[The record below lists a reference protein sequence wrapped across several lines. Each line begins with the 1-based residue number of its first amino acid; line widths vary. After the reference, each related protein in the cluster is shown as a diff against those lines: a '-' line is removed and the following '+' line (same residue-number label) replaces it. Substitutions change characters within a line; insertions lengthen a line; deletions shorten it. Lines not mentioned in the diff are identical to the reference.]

1 MRNRRW
7 RGYTVMAA
15 IALTATA
22 CGTRL
27 PNSAFVSAEGGN
39 GTASGTRSG
48 ATAKAGTGPTTT
60 APAAAAGVG
69 PGASGGPTAP
79 GPGGAAAPGATGA
92 DGPNQAS
99 DTGVTENEIVIGNI
113 TAVDGILG
121 NAFAPPLRGLQ
132 AWVQYTNDHGGVHG
146 RKIRLESC
154 NDSEDRTK
162 NLSCA
167 QDLVENKH
175 VFAFVAGNSRSEGG
189 SNPYIN
195 QQGVPIF
202 MNEPISNGAY
212 RFPHYW
218 TIYGTGCPR
227 DGNTVCYGDN
237 VYNTTGIYRWFKE
250 HVGTHKAAV
259 FYYGLIAIS
268 ADAGAFVQQG
278 LKLEGYDVTGY
289 DVNFANP
296 NFDQAVQDMKN
307 NGTDM
312 ILDVIDDGTN
322 RKLCDTMQRYNL
334 TVKAKVSTVVSY
346 GDEVGTDFSDVCRNS
361 IYISGDT
368 MSYDATDNPAVK
380 EFRDAFATY
389 EPDAPLHQWSL
400 EGWMAGKALEDAL
413 NTMGAAPTRKGLE
426 DWLGGLKNYTNGG
439 LSIPIDY
446 QQKDYPGMYAQEQAQ
461 NQGVYPADCTSI
473 AQWQDDKK
481 GWVQRTGPTGDCYD
495 GTWVYPTKA
504 SDRGD

>member
-1 MRNRRW
+1 
-7 RGYTVMAA
+7 MAV
-15 IALTATA
+15 ALVATAA

-27 PNSAFVSAEGGN
+27 PDSAFVSADGGT
-39 GTASGTRSG
+39 GTAAGAKSTASG
-48 ATAKAGTGPTTT
+48 AGTTT
-60 APAAAAGVG
+60 ASAAPTAAGAG
-69 PGASGGPTAP
+69 ATGTGGGASGDGT
-79 GPGGAAAPGATGA
+79 GTGAATGGGV

-99 DTGVTENEIVIGNI
+99 DTGVTADEIVIGNI

-132 AWVQYTNDHGGVHG
+132 AFVQYTNDHGGVHG

-162 NLSCA
+162 TLACA

-175 VFAFVAGNSRSEGG
+175 VFAFVANNTRSEGG
-189 SNPYIN
+189 AVPYIDSK
-195 QQGVPIF
+195 GVPIF
-202 MNEPISNGAY
+202 FGLPISNAAS

-218 TIYGTGCPR
+218 SIYGNHCPR
-227 DGNTVCYGDN
+227 DGQTVCYNDN
-237 VYNTTGIYRWFKE
+237 IYNTTGIYRWFKDN
-250 HVGTHKAAV
+250 VGTHKAAV

-322 RKLCDTMQRYNL
+322 RKLCDTMQRAGL
-334 TVKAKVSTVVSY
+334 DTIKAKVSTVVSY
-346 GDEVGTDFSDVCRNS
+346 GDEIGTDFSEVCRKS
-361 IYISGDT
+361 IFISGQT
-368 MSYDATDNPAVK
+368 MSYDVRSNPAVD
-380 EFRDAFATY
+380 EFRTAFDTY
-389 EPDAPLHQWSL
+389 EPGAPLHQWSL
-400 EGWMAGKALEDAL
+400 EGWMAGKSLVEALD
-413 NTMGAAPTRKGLE
+413 TMGASPTRQGLE
-426 DWLGGLKNYTNGG
+426 DWLRGLHDYTANG
-439 LSIPIDY
+439 LSIPIDFTV
-446 QQKDYPGMYAQEQAQ
+446 KDYPNEPTDAS
-461 NQGVYPADCTSI
+461 DCITI
-473 AQWQDDKK
+473 AQWQDSAN
-481 GWVQRTGPTGDCYD
+481 GWVQRTSPQGDCIKD
-495 GTWVYPTKA
+495 TFQFPTKA

>member
-1 MRNRRW
+1 M
-7 RGYTVMAA
+7 VLAVA
-15 IALTATA
+15 LIATAA

-27 PNSAFVSAEGGN
+27 PDSAFVNAGADGGT
-39 GTASGTRSG
+39 GTAAGSRSGTGTGGAGTGAASTASGG
-48 ATAKAGTGPTTT
+48 ATGAGTG
-60 APAAAAGVG
+60 AAGTG
-69 PGASGGPTAP
+69 TDGGTGTGA
-79 GPGGAAAPGATGA
+79 A

-132 AWVQYTNDHGGVHG
+132 AFVQYTNDHGGVHG

-162 NLSCA
+162 TLSCA
-167 QDLVENKH
+167 QDLIENKH
-175 VFAFVAGNSRSEGG
+175 VFAFVANNTRAEGG
-189 SNPYIN
+189 AVPYIDSK
-195 QQGVPIF
+195 GVPIF
-202 MNEPISNGAY
+202 FGLPISNAAS

-218 TIYGTGCPR
+218 SIYGNGCPR
-227 DGNTVCYGDN
+227 DGQTVCYNDN
-237 VYNTTGIYRWFKE
+237 IYSTTGIYRWFKNN
-250 HVGTHKAAV
+250 VGTHKAAV

-268 ADAGAFVQQG
+268 ADAGNFVQQG

-322 RKLCDTMQRYNL
+322 RKLCDTMQRAGL

-346 GDEVGTDFSDVCRNS
+346 GDEIGTDFSDVCRNS
-361 IYISGDT
+361 IYISGNT
-368 MSYDATDNPAVK
+368 MSYDDRSNPAVD
-380 EFRDAFATY
+380 EFRNAFDTY
-389 EPDAPLHQWSL
+389 EPGQPLHQWSL
-400 EGWMAGKALEDAL
+400 EGWMAGKSLAEALD
-413 NTMGAAPTRKGLE
+413 TMGATPTRQGLE
-426 DWLGGLKNYTNGG
+426 DWLRGLNNYTANG
-439 LSIPIDY
+439 LSIPIDFIV
-446 QQKDYPGMYAQEQAQ
+446 KDYPNEPTT
-461 NQGVYPADCTSI
+461 VEPDCTSI
-473 AQWQDDKK
+473 AQWQDSTD
-481 GWVQRTGPTGDCYD
+481 GWVQRTSPKGDCFDSTFQYA
-495 GTWVYPTKA
+495 TKA